1 MRRLSAW
8 LTAVPYSKRR
18 ASAKLKNIH
27 VDYSL
32 RRNSQELTDLNA
44 TDMDDPDERD
54 IEAEVQKSA
63 ARGLNADVIFVYA
76 LDVES
81 GACTLKDE
89 RRLLPAAPAAPIAPL
104 AGPGRTVIM

>member
-1 MRRLSAW
+1 MA
-8 LTAVPYSKRR
+8 PKRR

-63 ARGLNADVIFVYA
+63 ARGKSTGHMQLNIGLA
-76 LDVES
+76 
-81 GACTLKDE
+81 ACLSWGVHW
-89 RRLLPAAPAAPIAPL
+89 LL
-104 AGPGRTVIM
+104 